1 MNLRHFFQFGCTRF
15 ALLLGVAAVFA
26 SIDAGRS
33 TAHPAQFRDDATV
46 LRQPAEVASA
56 KNVTISGGDG
66 QLVGQIVTS
75 GSTAAA
81 WAVLT
86 DYNNFA
92 AFLPNVESSR
102 LLGRNGNRVT
112 FEQVN
117 VLRVAS
123 LPIRNRVVVHAT
135 EQRPNQIQFTVMDGD
150 DPVIQ
155 GVWQIQAAGSG
166 QVAITHQV
174 SLSGGVYST
183 VYRSELERT
192 LTAFQ
197 REIERRS

>member
-1 MNLRHFFQFGCTRF
+1 MNFLHRFPRF
-15 ALLLGVAAVFA
+15 ALLIGVAAVLV
-26 SIDAGRS
+26 SIAPRS
-33 TAHPAQFRDDATV
+33 TAHPAPFQDAAV
-46 LRQPAEVASA
+46 SRLPAEVASA
-56 KNVTISGGDG
+56 KSVSISGGNG
-66 QLVGQIVTS
+66 QFVGRIVAR

-92 AFLPNVESSR
+92 SFLPNVESSR
-102 LLGRNGNRVT
+102 LLGRSGNRVT

-123 LPIRNRVVVHAT
+123 LPLRNRVVVHAT
-135 EQRPNQIQFTVMDGD
+135 EQRPNQIQFTVMDGN

-174 SLSGGVYST
+174 SLAGGAYSA

-197 REIERRS
+197 REVERRS

>member
-1 MNLRHFFQFGCTRF
+1 MTLRHFFRFGCTQF
-15 ALLLGVAAVFA
+15 ALLLGVAAVVSIVV
-26 SIDAGRS
+26 SIDARQATS
-33 TAHPAQFRDDATV
+33 HPAQFRDDAAV
-46 LRQPAEVASA
+46 SRLPAEVTST
-56 KNVTISGGDG
+56 KSVSISGEDG
-66 QLVGQIVTS
+66 QFVGQIVAT

-102 LLGRNGNRVT
+102 LLSRNGSRVT

-155 GVWQIQAAGSG
+155 GVWQIRGRNLARLR
-166 QVAITHQV
+166 
-174 SLSGGVYST
+174 LSIRFRST
-183 VYRSELERT
+183 LR
-192 LTAFQ
+192 
-197 REIERRS
+197 